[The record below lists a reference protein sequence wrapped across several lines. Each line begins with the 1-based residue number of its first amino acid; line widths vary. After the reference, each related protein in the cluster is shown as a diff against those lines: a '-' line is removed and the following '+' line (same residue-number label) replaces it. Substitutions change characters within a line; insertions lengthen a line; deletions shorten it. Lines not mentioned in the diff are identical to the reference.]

1 MPRSPSPSRRKQPRQ
16 QRAQATC
23 DAILTAAARLLV
35 RDGYEATST
44 NRIAEEA
51 GVSIGSLYQ
60 YYPNKEGLV
69 LAVLEHHGS
78 RWLTE
83 FDAGLKELAPAPLSV
98 AVPSIIH
105 HILTLKRLHPQ
116 LDSLRYALLPVL
128 RPLGHV
134 DTFEQQLFRL
144 VRVFLAARLEEIR
157 PRELDMA
164 VFIIVH
170 TLEALCHA
178 AGVDRPD
185 YLTNDAFPEE
195 LCVLVLGYLSPSPAR
210 LGHPPRKAA
219 APRRKYEQ

>member
-1 MPRSPSPSRRKQPRQ
+1 MPRSVSPTRRKQPRQ

-23 DAILTAAARLLV
+23 DAILTATARILI
-35 RDGYEATST
+35 RDGYETTST
-44 NRIAEEA
+44 NRIAQEA

-69 LAVLEHHGS
+69 FAVLEHHGAQ
-78 RWLTE
+78 WL
-83 FDAGLKELAPAPLSV
+83 AGFEAALHDSASASLNV
-98 AVPSIIH
+98 AVRAIIQK
-105 HILTLKRLHPQ
+105 ILTLKRLHPQ
-116 LDSLRYALLPVL
+116 LDPLRYALLPVL
-128 RPLGHV
+128 RPLGYV

-144 VRVFLAARLEEIR
+144 VRAFLAARLEDIR

-185 YLTNDAFPEE
+185 YLTNEPFPEE
-195 LCVLVLGYLSPSPAR
+195 LCALVLGYLRPEPVALR
-210 LGHPPRKAA
+210 PPPHRSA